1 MFESRLFT
9 RAQKRSRKWGETND
23 CTVIALAIATGNPY
37 EVAHGALAL
46 RGRSFR
52 KGVAM
57 YQVFQAL
64 EDLGFDREKVF
75 ERWTL
80 DHGTEFTESSPSHQ
94 AAKRYR
100 RSRWANVKT
109 VRTLPE
115 HLPKRG
121 VFLIETASHVF
132 CARAGEVHDWTEGR
146 KHRITN
152 IHRIIRRS
160 KD

>member
-1 MFESRLFT
+1 MLESKLFT
-9 RAQKRSRKWGETND
+9 RANKRSRKWGETND
-23 CTVIALAIATGNPY
+23 CSVIALAIATGKTY

-57 YQVFQAL
+57 YQIFQAL

-80 DHGTEFTESSPSHQ
+80 ENGPDFAESSQFHQ
-94 AAKRYR
+94 EAKRYR

-115 HLPKRG
+115 HLPSRG
-121 VFLIETASHVF
+121 VFLVQTASHVF
-132 CARAGEVHDWTEGR
+132 CARAGEIHDWTEGR
-146 KHRITN
+146 KHRVTK

-160 KD
+160 ND